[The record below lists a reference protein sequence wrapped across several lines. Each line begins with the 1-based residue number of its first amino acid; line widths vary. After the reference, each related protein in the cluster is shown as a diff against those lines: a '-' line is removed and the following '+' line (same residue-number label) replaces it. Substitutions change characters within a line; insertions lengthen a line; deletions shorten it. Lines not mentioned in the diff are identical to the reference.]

1 MQRES
6 VIQPPTAYR
15 LIRLRPSG
23 YGGQAPCALRPAAL
37 AVLFLLLLPCLAAS
51 QEPSP
56 DYLVGPQ
63 DVLSITVWDQA
74 DLSGKFT
81 VEADGSFNFPLIGRV
96 QAGGLPLRA
105 IEAELKKKLADGYF
119 KNPQL
124 TVAVDTYRSQRVF
137 IVGEV
142 RVPGTYT
149 LTGNMSLIEALSR
162 AGSTTP
168 TASTEAVIVHAPEGK
183 ATSGPVLPGQSD
195 ATETVRVD
203 LNDLQSGGSA
213 KNVALRDGDT
223 VFVPRAETIYVFGQ
237 VKNPGAYALQSKETT
252 VMQALSLAGGVTD
265 RGSTGRL
272 KVVRIV
278 KGVKKEIKVK
288 LTDLVQP
295 GDTLVVPERFF

>member
-1 MQRES
+1 M
-6 VIQPPTAYR
+6 
-15 LIRLRPSG
+15 
-23 YGGQAPCALRPAAL
+23 
-37 AVLFLLLLPCLAAS
+37 AVLLFLLVPYSAAS
-51 QEPSP
+51 QQQSP

-96 QAGGLPLRA
+96 QAGGLTLRA
-105 IEAELKKKLADGYF
+105 IETELKKKLADGYF

-137 IVGEV
+137 VVGEV
-142 RVPGTYT
+142 RVPGPVT

-168 TASTEAVIVHAPEGK
+168 TASTEAVIVRAPEGK
-183 ATSGPVLPGQSD
+183 TASGPVLPGQSN
-195 ATETVRVD
+195 ATEIVRVN
-203 LNDLQSGGSA
+203 LQDLQSGGTA
-213 KNVALRDGDT
+213 KNVMLRDGDT

-237 VKNPGAYALQSKETT
+237 VRSPGSYALQSKETT

-272 KVVRIV
+272 KIVRVV

>member
-1 MQRES
+1 MHS
-6 VIQPPTAYR
+6 PTVFRR
-15 LIRLRPSG
+15 L
-23 YGGQAPCALRPAAL
+23 ACL
-37 AVLFLLLLPCLAAS
+37 AVLLCALVPLTGAA
-51 QEPSP
+51 QQPSP

-81 VEADGSFNFPLIGRV
+81 VEADGSFTFPLIGRV
-96 QAGGLPLRA
+96 KAGGLTLRA
-105 IEAELKKKLADGYF
+105 IETEMVKKLADGYF

-124 TVAVDTYRSQRVF
+124 TVSVDTYRSQRVF
-137 IVGEV
+137 VVGEV
-142 RVPGTYT
+142 RMPGTYT

-168 TASTEAVIVHAPEGK
+168 TASTEAIIVHAPEGQA
-183 ATSGPVLPGQSD
+183 ATGPVLPGQTS
-195 ATETVRVD
+195 AAQTVHVD
-203 LNDLQSGGSA
+203 LNALQSGGA
-213 KNVALRDGDT
+213 VKNVTLRDGDT

-237 VKNPGAYALQSKETT
+237 VKNPGAYPLQSKETT

-265 RGSTGRL
+265 RGSTGRI
-272 KVVRIV
+272 KIVRIV
-278 KGVKKEIKVK
+278 GGVKKEVKVK

>member
-1 MQRES
+1 M
-6 VIQPPTAYR
+6 
-15 LIRLRPSG
+15 
-23 YGGQAPCALRPAAL
+23 
-37 AVLFLLLLPCLAAS
+37 AAS
-51 QEPSP
+51 QEPPP

-63 DVLSITVWDQA
+63 DVLAITVWDQA

-96 QAGGLPLRA
+96 QAGGLTLRA
-105 IEAELKKKLADGYF
+105 IEADIRTRLSDGYF

-137 IVGEV
+137 VVGEV

-168 TASTEAVIVHAPEGK
+168 TASTEVVIVHAPEGK
-183 ATSGPVLPGQSD
+183 AASGPMMPGQSD
-195 ATETVRVD
+195 AAQTVRFD
-203 LNDLQSGGSA
+203 LNDLQSGGVA

-223 VFVPRAETIYVFGQ
+223 IFVPRADTIYVFGQ

-272 KVVRIV
+272 KIVRVV

>member
-1 MQRES
+1 MQL
-6 VIQPPTAYR
+6 PTLFRWHA
-15 LIRLRPSG
+15 S
-23 YGGQAPCALRPAAL
+23 L
-37 AVLFLLLLPCLAAS
+37 AVLLFLLVPHPASS
-51 QEPSP
+51 QEQSP

-96 QAGGLPLRA
+96 QAGGLTLRA

-124 TVAVDTYRSQRVF
+124 TVSVDTYRSQRVF

-168 TASTEAVIVHAPEGK
+168 AASTEAVIVRAPEGK
-183 ATSGPVLPGQSD
+183 AVSGPMLPGQSD
-195 ATETVRVD
+195 AAQTVRVD
-203 LNDLQSGGSA
+203 LKELQSGGSA
-213 KNVALRDGDT
+213 KNVTLRDGDT
-223 VFVPRAETIYVFGQ
+223 IFVPRAETIYVFGQ

-272 KVVRIV
+272 KIVRIV

-288 LTDLVQP
+288 LTDLVLP

>member
-1 MQRES
+1 MQLPILFR
-6 VIQPPTAYR
+6 R
-15 LIRLRPSG
+15 L
-23 YGGQAPCALRPAAL
+23 AAL
-37 AVLFLLLLPCLAAS
+37 AALFLLLLPRVAAS
-51 QEPSP
+51 QEPPP

-63 DVLSITVWDQA
+63 DVLAITVWDQA

-96 QAGGLPLRA
+96 QAGGLTLRA
-105 IEAELKKKLADGYF
+105 IEADIRTRLSDGYF

-137 IVGEV
+137 VVGEV

-168 TASTEAVIVHAPEGK
+168 TASTEVVIVHAPEGK
-183 ATSGPVLPGQSD
+183 AASGPVLPGQSD
-195 ATETVRVD
+195 AAQTVRFD
-203 LNDLQSGGSA
+203 LNDLQSGGVA

-223 VFVPRAETIYVFGQ
+223 IFVPRADTIYVFGQ

-272 KVVRIV
+272 KIVRVV

>member
-1 MQRES
+1 MQL
-6 VIQPPTAYR
+6 PA
-15 LIRLRPSG
+15 LLRWH
-23 YGGQAPCALRPAAL
+23 AAL
-37 AVLFLLLLPCLAAS
+37 AVLLFLLVPHSAAGQGS
-51 QEPSP
+51 SP

-63 DVLSITVWDQA
+63 DVLLITVWDQA

-96 QAGGLPLRA
+96 QAGGLTLRA
-105 IEAELKKKLADGYF
+105 IEAELRGKLADGYF

-124 TVAVDTYRSQRVF
+124 TVSVDTYRSQRVF

-149 LTGNMSLIEALSR
+149 LTGDMSLIEALSR

-168 TASTEAVIVHAPEGK
+168 GASTEAIIVHVPEGK
-183 ATSGPVLPGQSD
+183 VASGPVLPGQSD
-195 ATETVRVD
+195 AAQTMHVD
-203 LNDLQSGGSA
+203 LNELQSGGAA
-213 KNVALRDGDT
+213 KNVTLRDGDT
-223 VFVPRAETIYVFGQ
+223 IFVPRAETIYVFGQ
-237 VKNPGAYALQSKETT
+237 VKNPGSYPLQSKETT

-265 RGSTGRL
+265 RGSTSRL
-272 KVVRIV
+272 KIVRVV

-288 LTDLVQP
+288 LADLVQP